1 MVSDRTSP
9 SATLLQPGLLRVRVA
24 AVVGLGPVSHPRRG
38 RLAPSTPAD
47 DTYRYSVLLEAE
59 TRRGNGGPV
68 VGHLDIIAPP
78 PDRRDFSHLIAAL
91 GGLLPGESM
100 PDCLESLLGRE
111 HLVQLVHTPVGAAG
125 KLVPRIHPVGPLG
138 MSIPPAAYD
147 KRVVP
152 FVWTIERGWPP
163 RFRSWWFLMY
173 GEEVLRLTSRVLDG
187 PEARSRRMEPVPA
200 DADGLSDQGLLAL
213 VFAQQKLDGSTTPA
227 SWRHPASA
235 RTSQDA
241 PLEPGTCD
249 LSA

>member
-1 MVSDRTSP
+1 MDSDRTSP
-9 SATLLQPGLLRVRVA
+9 SASLPRPGLLRVRVA

-78 PDRRDFSHLIAAL
+78 PDRRDFSPLVATL
-91 GGLLPGESM
+91 GGLLPGEPM
-100 PDCLESLLGRE
+100 PDSLESLLGRE
-111 HLVQLVHTPVGAAG
+111 HLVQVDHTPLGTAG
-125 KLVPRIHPVGPLG
+125 KLFPCIRIVGPLCV
-138 MSIPPAAYD
+138 STPPAVYD
-147 KRVVP
+147 KRAVP
-152 FVWTIERGWPP
+152 FVWLIENGWPP
-163 RFRSWWFLMY
+163 RVRSWWLLEH
-173 GEEVLRLTSRVLDG
+173 GEEVLRLASRVLDG